1 MKKGKKKPS
10 FRTKLIF
17 LTLSACIISTLI
29 LGIAQMVL
37 SVFHFS
43 RQARSDL
50 EFYLENTSGQFD
62 TRIKNMENMVIS
74 LRHNNVL
81 KHFIAGE
88 AYNEQEAREQFAN
101 STDLFSEMNMVDSA
115 SPFIDCIY
123 LFNENG
129 EWVSSRFYPETVENM
144 ELQNQIY
151 KEINSSFLKSSNEY
165 WYMTHDERAYVCM
178 RVYNEEMEESGCC
191 IISLGKSA
199 VDTLFSKTKEYPESS
214 WLITGEKGQILFANE
229 KGKEQAKQ
237 MLEIQDLGSSEEK
250 IGNQM
255 TLFY

>member
-88 AYNEQEAREQFAN
+88 AYNEQEARGAVCKQ
-101 STDLFSEMNMVDSA
+101 
-115 SPFIDCIY
+115 Y
-123 LFNENG
+123 
-129 EWVSSRFYPETVENM
+129 RFV
-144 ELQNQIY
+144 
-151 KEINSSFLKSSNEY
+151 FGNEY
-165 WYMTHDERAYVCM
+165 
-178 RVYNEEMEESGCC
+178 G
-191 IISLGKSA
+191 
-199 VDTLFSKTKEYPESS
+199 
-214 WLITGEKGQILFANE
+214 
-229 KGKEQAKQ
+229 
-237 MLEIQDLGSSEEK
+237 
-250 IGNQM
+250 
-255 TLFY
+255 

>member
-129 EWVSSRFYPETVENM
+129 FRSKMTESDLMWKSRRRTKGRRWKMRSIRTSVLPIHSRCFIRYTV
-144 ELQNQIY
+144 
-151 KEINSSFLKSSNEY
+151 KK
-165 WYMTHDERAYVCM
+165 HR
-178 RVYNEEMEESGCC
+178 
-191 IISLGKSA
+191 
-199 VDTLFSKTKEYPESS
+199 
-214 WLITGEKGQILFANE
+214 
-229 KGKEQAKQ
+229 
-237 MLEIQDLGSSEEK
+237 
-250 IGNQM
+250 
-255 TLFY
+255 

>member
-199 VDTLFSKTKEYPESS
+199 VDTLFSKTKEYPESA
-214 WLITGEKGQILFANE
+214 G
-229 KGKEQAKQ
+229 
-237 MLEIQDLGSSEEK
+237 
-250 IGNQM
+250 
-255 TLFY
+255 

>member
-1 MKKGKKKPS
+1 MVWSIFGRSSEVVYEEREEKPS

-88 AYNEQEAREQFAN
+88 AYNEQEAREQF
-101 STDLFSEMNMVDSA
+101 
-115 SPFIDCIY
+115 CKQY
-123 LFNENG
+123 
-129 EWVSSRFYPETVENM
+129 RFV
-144 ELQNQIY
+144 
-151 KEINSSFLKSSNEY
+151 FGNEY
-165 WYMTHDERAYVCM
+165 
-178 RVYNEEMEESGCC
+178 G
-191 IISLGKSA
+191 
-199 VDTLFSKTKEYPESS
+199 
-214 WLITGEKGQILFANE
+214 
-229 KGKEQAKQ
+229 
-237 MLEIQDLGSSEEK
+237 
-250 IGNQM
+250 
-255 TLFY
+255 